1 MRRFSIC
8 VVSLLLALPTAIG
21 CKGSASTGTTTP
33 PPVVEAPPPDAQEPE
48 PEAETEPVVKE
59 EPKNLDIQKDVIRLK
74 RGIKI
79 KFATNSAQLE
89 AASNEILDE
98 VASVMSQNERIRV
111 RVEGHTDNTGV
122 GEKNLA
128 LSEARAASVRD
139 YIVGKGIAAER
150 LESKGCGQAV
160 PVADNAT
167 EDGKVENRRVEFV
180 ILRRR
185 RAVEP
190 CRLYKPGEGR
200 RHRGEAAPAPAPTP

>member
-1 MRRFSIC
+1 MRHPSIAF
-8 VVSLLLALPTAIG
+8 LLLAFG
-21 CKGSASTGTTTP
+21 CKGSASVGTTTP
-33 PPVVEAPPPDAQEPE
+33 PPAPVVEAPAPVAEPE
-48 PEAETEPVVKE
+48 PEPEPETDPVVKE
-59 EPKNLDIQKDVIRLK
+59 EPKNLEIQKNVIRLK

-89 AASNEILDE
+89 ATSNEILDE

-122 GEKNLA
+122 ADKNLA
-128 LSEARAASVRD
+128 LSESRAASVRD
-139 YIVGKGIAAER
+139 YIVSKGIAADR
-150 LESKGCGQAV
+150 LESKGCGQDV

-167 EDGKVENRRVEFV
+167 DDGKAENRRVEFV

-185 RAVEP
+185 RTVEP

-200 RHRGEAAPAPAPTP
+200 RKRDGEVTTPPTPPTP